1 MILQAAGWKY
11 NVLENRKWL
20 LYVSVIFVFYSL
32 QSEKSGSIYLRN
44 RNGGHRKKDCA
55 YRKALMVACREV

>member
-11 NVLENRKWL
+11 NVPENQKWL

-32 QSEKSGSIYLRN
+32 QSEK
-44 RNGGHRKKDCA
+44 
-55 YRKALMVACREV
+55 VEVFI